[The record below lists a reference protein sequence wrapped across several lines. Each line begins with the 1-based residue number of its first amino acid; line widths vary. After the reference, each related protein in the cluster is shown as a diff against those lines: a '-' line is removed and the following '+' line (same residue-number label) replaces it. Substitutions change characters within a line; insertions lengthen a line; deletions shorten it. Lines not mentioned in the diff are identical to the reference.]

1 MKKSSKKCDI
11 CENDASSL
19 CFDCI
24 MYLCE
29 SCFKFIHDKKKNSN
43 HKTEKID
50 YFIPIELKC
59 HEHPKNIINL
69 FCIDEKGNIILYN
82 KIIYITLKYSRIMLS
97 YLSL

>member
-1 MKKSSKKCDI
+1 MKNNYKKCDI